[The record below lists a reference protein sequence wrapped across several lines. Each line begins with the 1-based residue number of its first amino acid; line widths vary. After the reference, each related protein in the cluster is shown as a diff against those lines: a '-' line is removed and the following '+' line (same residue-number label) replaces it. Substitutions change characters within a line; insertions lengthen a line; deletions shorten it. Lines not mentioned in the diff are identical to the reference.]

1 MGVRASYWMTG
12 GILTLLGL
20 VLARLLAGVLATITA
35 AAGGFL
41 LTAAAFLFKAFM
53 LVGAVWLV
61 VRILK
66 RRRRPGPVVS

>member
-41 LTAAAFLFKAFM
+41 LAAAAFLFKAFM

-61 VRILK
+61 LRVAK
-66 RRRRPGPVVS
+66 RRRRPGRVEV